1 MTAGELQAH
10 INKLIRIKTQVY
22 WYSNDKWDEIHERHY
37 ILLDVKN
44 ITDYSFVDDAVTL
57 TPSLNPSSDIDNIV
71 LQLLVDGSAK
81 FVLTNQKD
89 FEVIDDVF

>member
-1 MTAGELQAH
+1 MTAEELQAH

-22 WYSNDKWDEIHERHY
+22 WYSNDKWDEIHEKYY

-44 ITDYSFVDDAVTL
+44 ITDNSFVDDAVTL

-71 LQLLVDGSAK
+71 LQILVDGSAK
-81 FVLTNQKD
+81 FLLTNQKD
-89 FEVIDDVF
+89 FEVIDEVF